1 MPGAMNSCPKNET
14 GCLAFGIALWMERV
28 ASGQGVA
35 TFPGHVLQRGELV
48 RLPS

>member
-28 ASGQGVA
+28 ASGQGAA
-35 TFPGHVLQRGELV
+35 TFPGHVLQRGKLV
-48 RLPS
+48 